1 MDGKIFMSG
10 REVNHS
16 KQHLL
21 KNMQREGWGRIN
33 QQRLRFIKSYAGHRI
48 LDIGCARGDY
58 VAFLNNRG
66 NQAFG
71 LDLLTHQKWLH
82 VRPQLYIQG
91 DAPRLPFPSQSFDTL
106 LAFEILEHIPNPDLA
121 VQEFSRVSRKNLIIS
136 VPNCAMNEDLL
147 RSGLVYTHWI
157 DLSHSNFFDPES
169 FRVILEEN
177 GFRVQVLTHINP
189 ILPDF
194 IPLRSWHIPYKLAFQ
209 VARLMAHF
217 PLRKQ
222 YRMTLM
228 AVASKN
234 LT

>member
-1 MDGKIFMSG
+1 MSAK
-10 REVNHS
+10 VS
-16 KQHLL
+16 KLSEIHLL

-33 QQRLRFIKSYAGHRI
+33 QQRLKFITKHAGQTI
-48 LDIGCARGDY
+48 LDVGCARGDY
-58 VAFLNNRG
+58 VTFLNNRG
-66 NQAFG
+66 SQAFG
-71 LDLLTHQKWLH
+71 VDLLTHQEWQQ

-106 LAFEILEHIPNPDLA
+106 LAFEILEHIPKPDLA

-147 RSGLVYTHWI
+147 RAGLVYTHWI

-169 FRVILEEN
+169 FRKILEEN

-209 VARLMAHF
+209 VSRLMARF

>member
-1 MDGKIFMSG
+1 MSAK
-10 REVNHS
+10 VS
-16 KQHLL
+16 KLSEIHLL

-33 QQRLRFIKSYAGHRI
+33 QQRLKFITKHAGQTI
-48 LDIGCARGDY
+48 LDVGCARGDY
-58 VAFLNNRG
+58 VTFLNNRG
-66 NQAFG
+66 SQAFG
-71 LDLLTHQKWLH
+71 VDLLTHQEWQQVH
-82 VRPQLYIQG
+82 PQLYIQG

-106 LAFEILEHIPNPDLA
+106 LAFEILEHIPKPDLA

-136 VPNCAMNEDLL
+136 VPNCAMSEDLL
-147 RSGLVYTHWI
+147 RAGLVYTHWI

-169 FRVILEEN
+169 FRKILEEN

-209 VARLMAHF
+209 VSRLMARF

-228 AVASKN
+228 AVASRN

>member
-1 MDGKIFMSG
+1 MSDK
-10 REVNHS
+10 VS
-16 KQHLL
+16 KLSEIHLL

-33 QQRLRFIKSYAGHRI
+33 QQRLKFITKHAGQTI
-48 LDIGCARGDY
+48 LDVGCARGDY
-58 VAFLNNRG
+58 VTLLNNRG
-66 NQAFG
+66 SQAFG
-71 LDLLTHQKWLH
+71 VDLLTHQEWQQ
-82 VRPQLYIQG
+82 VRHQLYIQG

-106 LAFEILEHIPNPDLA
+106 LAFEILEHIPKPDLA

>member
-1 MDGKIFMSG
+1 MSAK
-10 REVNHS
+10 VS
-16 KQHLL
+16 KLSEIHLL

-33 QQRLRFIKSYAGHRI
+33 QQRLKFITKHAGQTI
-48 LDIGCARGDY
+48 LDVGCARGDY
-58 VAFLNNRG
+58 VTFLNNRG
-66 NQAFG
+66 SQTFG
-71 LDLLTHQKWLH
+71 VDLLTHQEWQQ

-106 LAFEILEHIPNPDLA
+106 LAFEILEHIPKPDLA

-147 RSGLVYTHWI
+147 RAGLVYTHWI

-169 FRVILEEN
+169 FRKILEEN

-194 IPLRSWHIPYKLAFQ
+194 IPLRNWHIPYKLAFQ
-209 VARLMAHF
+209 VSRLMARF